1 MIAKSCNRTRAV
13 RIADTEAGRL
23 LSYQDAKA
31 DIIRLM
37 PRLEARERAME
48 ALHKWTLRSD
58 SITQG
63 QLWDIITHARTGG
76 VLLEQL
82 GETIH

>member
-1 MIAKSCNRTRAV
+1 MSAKSSKRTRAM

-23 LSYQDAKA
+23 LSSQDAKA

-37 PRLEARERAME
+37 PRLEARVRALE
-48 ALHKWTLRSD
+48 ALRKWMLCRD

-63 QLWDIITHARTGG
+63 DVWDIIMHARVGG

-82 GETIH
+82 GESIH